1 MFTGKLRA
9 VEFAIFAL
17 LGLFFI
23 SYIAPQQLPVALYKA
38 TLVLIG
44 GFVGYWADR
53 WLFPYAR
60 PDQMGNSPFFS
71 SSMIRRAVIVAACI
85 LGLTLGL

>member
-1 MFTGKLRA
+1 MLRTI
-9 VEFAIFAL
+9 EFAILAA
-17 LGLFFI
+17 LGLIFI
-23 SYIAPQQLPVALYKA
+23 GFIAPQQLPVALYKG

-44 GFVGYWADR
+44 GYLGYWADR

-60 PDQMGNSPFFS
+60 PDSFQLVEVNRS
-71 SSMIRRAVIVAACI
+71 SFNLSMIRRAIIVAACI